1 MARLLPGVYS
11 AINDL
16 SQMPEGAQTLNV
28 GYVVKANRGPVNEF
42 NVVTSPSD
50 FLTKYTFSGTPSL
63 TEDPTFHSVIK
74 VMAQTNSMH
83 IVRAANNPLYGG
95 AIVKKAQEYGP
106 ILGVDQEKESFLLM
120 VPVVNRVEG
129 PKPEEGE
136 PITVAGTG
144 LFDGRYIVKKVGED
158 AYLYEFKDEDGKIYS
173 YNVYS
178 VTLEGKDPIVF
189 DTTGLGYQIV
199 ASGQDS
205 AENYYFEVAGDRVA
219 DFEAFDGQKITL
231 TVSGDSEAGSD
242 NKDNDGYYVY
252 SSCVLY
258 KDPNAEKFTTR
269 VYIDKTAS
277 APFKDEVEELSEDTK
292 RGQLFANSKF
302 QGTSTYRTP
311 VVALNNLKIE
321 DIYEIKYET
330 DAETHVTTK
339 QIIVH
344 DPDGDITGKV
354 AKNDKIMVKGSPVVE
369 GQSNDGVYTV
379 SKVKRDEDEAKT
391 VVTVKEDFKFAMI
404 FETLKSITTEP
415 SNPSLNDMYFN
426 STDGKVYKYNGEAW
440 EEADFYSFYTF
451 NDAFYQYKT
460 GATKGELNLLTSKGG
475 VYFNSI
481 VNPEAAV
488 ASLGADDLMLIT
500 GIDPGAYNGQ
510 EAFAIVSAFDT
521 PDALVYKKG
530 AEGLF
535 PEPCTFDTMQLT
547 VYNAET
553 NEALESFTFS
563 RDPEARTIDG
573 TSLFVEDVV
582 AGSAYI
588 KVFNN
593 AAFDNTDVPNSTLV
607 GAPVQASG
615 GFDGDPVTVSSMVK
629 ALSVFQDKT
638 IPISILGNGCSEEAE
653 SPVFQQALLELANS
667 RKDAF
672 IFLNDRKKDEKASLP
687 STRAQAI
694 VDYKKNQ
701 LASTSF
707 YGCMYAPHVNTPDVF
722 NARDVKIGTDAV
734 AIAGWLNVINSLNY
748 PYAYAGPRNGLVSGV
763 TCDWKI
769 GDMSGEAEMLNDAS
783 INYVAYDGRVGRYYM
798 QCQNTLQVANSA
810 MRNIGVVLNV
820 LDIKENLV
828 TYLKEFLNLPITD
841 SLRRDIMDTVGDY
854 LSPMVGNRFY
864 NYVFQDT
871 TTDADLA
878 EDTLRYLLTLSPTR
892 YAQRIYLVMN
902 IVRTGF
908 DFSILQSM

>member
-1 MARLLPGVYS
+1 METLNMARLLPGVYS

-16 SQMPEGAQTLNV
+16 SQMPEGAQSLNV
-28 GYVVKANRGPVNEF
+28 GYVVKANRGPVGEF
-42 NVVTSPSD
+42 NLVTSPTD
-50 FLTKYTFSGTPSL
+50 FLTKYTFSGQPSL
-63 TEDPTFHSVIK
+63 TDDPTMHEIIK
-74 VMAQTNSMH
+74 VMAQTNTMY
-83 IVRAANNPLYGG
+83 VTRATNNPLYGG
-95 AIVKKAQEYGP
+95 AIVKKSQEYGP
-106 ILGVDQEKESFLLM
+106 ILGVDQVEESFLLM
-120 VPVVNRVEG
+120 VPEG
-129 PKPEEGE
+129 GVKPEEDE
-136 PITVAGTG
+136 PITISGTG
-144 LFDGRYIVKKVGED
+144 LFDGRYIVKEVGANGYPYTYVD
-158 AYLYEFKDEDGKIYS
+158 AEGEAHS
-173 YNVYS
+173 YTVYS
-178 VTLEGKDPIVF
+178 VAVKGDDPISF
-189 DTTGLGYQIV
+189 ETDGLGYSIV
-199 ASGQDS
+199 SSGED
-205 AENYYFEVAGDRVA
+205 YFEVKGDVIE
-219 DFEAFDGQKITL
+219 DFEAFDGQKATL
-231 TVSGDSEAGSD
+231 TVAGDYEEGSSGVGA
-242 NKDNDGYYVY
+242 KDNDGYFVY

-258 KDPNAEKFTTR
+258 KKDPNKDEYTTR
-269 VYIDKTAS
+269 IYIDKSAT
-277 APFKDEVEELSEDTK
+277 APFKNTVEVFTEGAK
-292 RGQLFANSKF
+292 RGQLFPNSKF

-311 VVALNNLKIE
+311 IVALDNLKID

-330 DAETHVTTK
+330 DAETHVTTR
-339 QIIVH
+339 QIVIH
-344 DPDGDITGKV
+344 DPDGDIVSKF
-354 AKNDKIMVKGSPVVE
+354 AKNDKIAIKGSPVVNDR
-369 GQSNDGVYTV
+369 SNDGVYTV
-379 SKVKRDEDEAKT
+379 SKVKPDEDEAKT

-426 STDGKVYKYNGEAW
+426 STDGKVYKYDGEAW
-440 EEADFYSFYTF
+440 EEANFYSFYTF
-451 NDAFYQYKT
+451 NDAFYQYKM

-475 VYFNSI
+475 VYFNSM

-500 GIDPGAYNGQ
+500 GIDPGAYNGL
-510 EAFAIVSAFDT
+510 EAFSIVSALDT

-547 VYNAET
+547 VFNAET

-563 RDPEARTIDG
+563 RDPEAKTIDG
-573 TSLFVEDVV
+573 TSLFVDDVI

-593 AAFDNTDVPNSTLV
+593 ADNFDVPNSTLA
-607 GAPVQASG
+607 GAPIQASG
-615 GFDGDPVTVSSMVK
+615 GFDGDKVTPADMVK
-629 ALSVFQDKT
+629 ALGVFQDKT
-638 IPISILGNGCSEEAE
+638 IPVSIIGNGCSEEAE

-672 IFLNDRKKDEKASLP
+672 VFLNDKKSAEAATLP
-687 STRAQAI
+687 SARAQAI

-701 LASTSF
+701 LGSTSF

-748 PYAYAGPRNGLVSGV
+748 PYAYAGPRNGLVTGV

-854 LSPMVGNRFY
+854 LSPMVGTRFY

-878 EDTLRYLLTLSPTR
+878 EDTLRYLLTVSPTR

-908 DFSILQSM
+908 DFSILQSV